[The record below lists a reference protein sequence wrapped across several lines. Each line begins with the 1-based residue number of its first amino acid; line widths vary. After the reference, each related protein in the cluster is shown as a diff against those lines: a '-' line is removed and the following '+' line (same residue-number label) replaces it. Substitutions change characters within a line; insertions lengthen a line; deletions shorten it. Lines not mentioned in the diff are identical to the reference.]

1 MTLFRPIV
9 SAAASALALVA
20 APALADVAL
29 PAPYVSRALD
39 AVLLPIDANVRDAFA
54 LGASDTGVLVLTTEP
69 GGVADANGILPGDVL
84 SVIGGRKV
92 SKPLDVDTIVYYWLL
107 DGVTDFEWSLL
118 RGGDTVEVYTLISEE
133 SYWEVID
140 VTTIETWSIT
150 EEVSFSYEEYWS
162 EYSEEITESYESSE
176 TLIEETVTSEEFTSE
191 VEESYE
197 EAEEFTV
204 ALRMVRHGSITAI
217 PGGSLGSN
225 RPKGQGPGEEAPPAW
240 RKTPTREGADLGPG
254 PSGAVGVTA
263 GEVTARSREARPR
276 SGTAP
281 ARR

>member
-9 SAAASALALVA
+9 SAATSALALA
-20 APALADVAL
+20 AVPALADVAL

-92 SKPLDVDTIVYYWLL
+92 SKPLDVDTIVYYWIL

-176 TLIEETVTSEEFTSE
+176 TLIEETVISEEFTSE

-197 EAEEFTV
+197 EAEEFTEEEMSEETTEEV
-204 ALRMVRHGSITAI
+204 SDESEDMADDDTGDDGFEDEMADDGTEEDMAEDEAVEEDAGDDMTDD
-217 PGGSLGSN
+217 GGDDAG
-225 RPKGQGPGEEAPPAW
+225 
-240 RKTPTREGADLGPG
+240 DD
-254 PSGAVGVTA
+254 SGGD
-263 GEVTARSREARPR
+263 E
-276 SGTAP
+276 
-281 ARR
+281 